1 MYVTYNSNPVP
12 VTYTQEELRQVIE
25 SYLKEVDTEF
35 SFRGL
40 CSYIVDKA
48 IKEGKVR
55 DASHTQYSSC
65 EMSPLSAIE
74 VSKCLW
80 ELIWVKRIFIAF
92 GENPY
97 VARCAGDTRFIING
111 RDGLLG

>member
-1 MYVTYNSNPVP
+1 VTYDSNPVP
-12 VTYTQEELRQVIE
+12 VTYTQEELRQVVD
-25 SYLKEVDTEF
+25 SYLKEVHTEF
-35 SFRGL
+35 SFRGI

-55 DASHTQYSSC
+55 DASHTKYSSR

-74 VSKCLW
+74 ASKCLW
-80 ELIWVKRIFIAF
+80 ELIWDKKIFIAF

-97 VARCAGDTRFIING
+97 AARYSGDTRFVIDSKNEP
-111 RDGLLG
+111 D

>member
-1 MYVTYNSNPVP
+1 MTYDSNPVP
-12 VTYTQEELRQVIE
+12 VTYTQEELRQVIDD
-25 SYLKEVDTEF
+25 YLKGVTTEF
-35 SFRGL
+35 SFRCL
-40 CSYIVDKA
+40 CSHIVEKA

-55 DASHTQYSSC
+55 DASHTQYSSR

-80 ELIWVKRIFIAF
+80 ELIWDKRIFIAF

-97 VARCAGDTRFIING
+97 AAHYSGDTRFVIN
-111 RDGLLG
+111 R

>member
-1 MYVTYNSNPVP
+1 MHVTYDPNPVP

-25 SYLKEVDTEF
+25 DFLKEGTTEF

-48 IKEGKVR
+48 IKDGMVR
-55 DASHTQYSSC
+55 DASHTQYSSR
-65 EMSPLSAIE
+65 ELSPLSAIE

-80 ELIWVKRIFIAF
+80 ELIWDKKIFIAF

-97 VARCAGDTRFIING
+97 AAHYAGDTRFVID
-111 RDGLLG
+111 R

>member
-1 MYVTYNSNPVP
+1 MYVMKYDSNPVP
-12 VTYTQEELRQVIE
+12 VTYTQEELKQVIDVF
-25 SYLKEVDTEF
+25 LKEVTTEF

-40 CSYIVDKA
+40 CSHIVEKA

-55 DASHTQYSSC
+55 DASHTQYSNR
-65 EMSPLSAIE
+65 ELSPLSAIE

-80 ELIWVKRIFIAF
+80 ELIWDKRIFIAF

-97 VARCAGDTRFIING
+97 AAHYAGDTRFVID
-111 RDGLLG
+111 R

>member
-1 MYVTYNSNPVP
+1 MYVTYDSNPVP
-12 VTYTQEELRQVIE
+12 VTYTQEELRQVID

-35 SFRGL
+35 SFRGI

-48 IKEGKVR
+48 LKEGKVR
-55 DASHTQYSSC
+55 DASHTQYSSR

-80 ELIWVKRIFIAF
+80 ELIWDKKIFIAF

-97 VARCAGDTRFIING
+97 AAHYAGDTRFVVN
-111 RDGLLG
+111 RCD

>member
-1 MYVTYNSNPVP
+1 MTYDPNPVP
-12 VTYTQEELRQVIE
+12 VTYTQEELRQVVD

-35 SFRGL
+35 SFRGI

-55 DASHTQYSSC
+55 DASHTKYSSR

-74 VSKCLW
+74 ASKCLW
-80 ELIWVKRIFIAF
+80 EQIWDKKIFIAF

-97 VARCAGDTRFIING
+97 AAHYSGDTRFVIDSKNEP
-111 RDGLLG
+111 D

>member
-1 MYVTYNSNPVP
+1 MYVTCDSNPVP
-12 VTYTQEELRQVIE
+12 ITYSQEELKQVIE
-25 SYLKEVDTEF
+25 DYLKEVDTEF

-48 IKEGKVR
+48 LKEGKVC
-55 DASHTQYSSC
+55 DASHTQYSSR

-80 ELIWVKRIFIAF
+80 KLIWDKKIFIAF
-92 GENPY
+92 GENLY
-97 VARCAGDTRFIING
+97 AARYAGDTRFVINS
-111 RDGLLG
+111 DE

>member
-1 MYVTYNSNPVP
+1 MYVTYNPNPVP
-12 VTYTQEELRQVIE
+12 VTYTQEELRQVLE

-35 SFRGL
+35 SFRGI

-55 DASHTQYSSC
+55 DASHTQYSSR
-65 EMSPLSAIE
+65 EMNPLSAIE

-80 ELIWVKRIFIAF
+80 ELIWDKRIFIAF

-97 VARCAGDTRFIING
+97 AAHCAGDTRFVINSKN
-111 RDGLLG
+111 

>member
-1 MYVTYNSNPVP
+1 MTYNPNPVP
-12 VTYTQEELRQVIE
+12 VTYTQEELKQVIDVF
-25 SYLKEVDTEF
+25 LKEVTTEF

-40 CSYIVDKA
+40 CSHIVEKA

-55 DASHTQYSSC
+55 DASHTQYSNR
-65 EMSPLSAIE
+65 ELSPLSAIE

-80 ELIWVKRIFIAF
+80 ELIWDKRIFIAF

-97 VARCAGDTRFIING
+97 AAHYAGDTRFVID
-111 RDGLLG
+111 R